1 MEYLISALN
10 VGIETIAMGLLFE
23 GILSTKSKRIS
34 FVCLATYA
42 VLSTLSLNFF
52 IPRTMPLVKYFVL
65 FAISYFVAS
74 IGYAGTI
81 LQKSFSVIVSMVLIN
96 AIDLVGAFL
105 VLLYYRSNYSDFL
118 ENRALYVFVA
128 FVSKTVLFTVCYAIK
143 RALKHKR
150 VPNRLSWVKWLQIL
164 VLPAISIINLQIA
177 ADGAFQS
184 GNASAWFVIDAI
196 CLLIV
201 NISIVLLLDKIEE
214 SHKVMR
220 DNEILQQKM
229 QADMETAKLLMHS
242 YENQRRLTHDFNHH
256 LDVISKLAVSENATK
271 ITTYIQSFFQT
282 TSKEIFIV
290 STNNPILDALLNDKY
305 LQAKEKGVLMQ
316 FQINDLS
323 ALPMK
328 EEDIVTVLANL
339 LDNAI
344 TASAKSTQERIV
356 EVKFL
361 KEEQQILLSVRN
373 TSLPVIIT
381 NNNFAHQR
389 SLEHGYGTQN
399 IKACLKKYSF
409 DYALD
414 YKNGWVHFVAFLH

>member
-10 VGIETIAMGLLFE
+10 IGIETIAMGLLFD
-23 GILSTKSKRIS
+23 GLLSTKSKKLS
-34 FVCLATYA
+34 FACLATYA
-42 VLSTLSLNFF
+42 VLSMLCLNFF

-65 FAISYFVAS
+65 FAIAFFVALV
-74 IGYAGTI
+74 GYAGSL
-81 LQKSFSVIVSMVLIN
+81 LQKAFSVIVSMALIY

-118 ENRALYVFVA
+118 ENRALYVLVA
-128 FVSKTVLFTVCYAIK
+128 FVSKTVLFTVCYGITH
-143 RALKHKR
+143 ALKHKS
-150 VPNRLSWVKWLQIL
+150 VPNQLSWAKWLQIL

-177 ADGAFQS
+177 ADGAFLS
-184 GNASAWFVIDAI
+184 GNASIWLVIDAI

-214 SHKVMR
+214 SNNVLR
-220 DNEILQQKM
+220 DNEILKQKM

-242 YENQRRLTHDFNHH
+242 YESQRRLTHDFNHH

-271 ITTYIQSFFQT
+271 ITAYIQSFFQT

-328 EEDIVTVLANL
+328 DEDIVTVLANL

-344 TASAKSTQERIV
+344 TASAKSTHERIV

-361 KEEQQILLSVRN
+361 KDDTQILLSVRN
-373 TSLPVIIT
+373 TSLPVTIT
-381 NNNFAHQR
+381 NNDFVHRR

-399 IKACLKKYSF
+399 IKACLKKYGF

-414 YKNGWVHFVAFLH
+414 YKDGWVHFVAFLH